1 MTSNHAITTQCWTCE
16 QYNWENFKNDTFGA
30 ESGFISTQSH
40 DMMKYYIK
48 LGIGKWNYFCFN
60 EFQSSCNMFTLFS
73 LTHNLIKLKLICIV
87 VTYAKSESRQS
98 GSPLQTLPYPYK
110 NLFHVSHYSLQN
122 LINYIISWQ
131 HDSSRNLKTAQSSSA
146 FGWFTSFT
154 TFVET
159 S

>member
-1 MTSNHAITTQCWTCE
+1 MTSNHAITAQCWTYVNNTIE
-16 QYNWENFKNDTFGA
+16 KISKQHFWGTVGFHLDPITWYDEVLYKIGNWKVKLLLLQWISIQLQYVHFV
-30 ESGFISTQSH
+30 
-40 DMMKYYIK
+40 
-48 LGIGKWNYFCFN
+48 
-60 EFQSSCNMFTLFS
+60 
-73 LTHNLIKLKLICIV
+73 HNLIKLKLICIV
-87 VTYAKSESRQS
+87 VTYAKSESRRS
-98 GSPLQTLPYPYK
+98 GAPLQTLPYPYK

-131 HDSSRNLKTAQSSSA
+131 HDSSRNLKTAQSSTA

>member
-1 MTSNHAITTQCWTCE
+1 MTSNHAIILHSAEHMWTI
-16 QYNWENFKNDTFGA
+16 QLRKFQKQHFLA
-30 ESGFISTQSH
+30 ESGFICTQSH

-73 LTHNLIKLKLICIV
+73 LTHHLIKLICIV

-98 GSPLQTLPYPYK
+98 GAPLQTLPYPYK